1 MSVNAMRSGA
11 PAPRPSR
18 ATSVRRKGSGGNQTL
33 PAGIGAE
40 SASLGGVS

>member
-1 MSVNAMRSGA
+1 MSVNAMQAGA
-11 PAPRPSR
+11 PAPRRSR
-18 ATSVRRKGSGGNQTL
+18 ATSVRRKGSGHNHTL